1 MIITSREAI
10 RAVPQSMRDGSL
22 ALGATRWQTIR
33 RTVLPNA
40 VPGIA
45 TGSILGL
52 SRAIG
57 EAAPLI
63 IIGVAA
69 FVTFNP
75 SGPDDRFTTL
85 PIQIYNYASR
95 PQEDFIV
102 LSSALIVVLLLI
114 LLAMNSLAIFIRNKF
129 QRRW

>member
-1 MIITSREAI
+1 
-10 RAVPQSMRDGSL
+10 VPQSLRDGSL
-22 ALGATRWQTIR
+22 ALGATQWQTIR
-33 RTVLPNA
+33 RTTLPNA

-57 EAAPLI
+57 EAAPLL

-75 SGPDDRFTTL
+75 EGPGDRFTTL
-85 PIQIYNYASR
+85 PIQIYNYAAR
-95 PQEDFIV
+95 PQDDFII
-102 LSSALIVVLLLI
+102 LSSALIVVLLAI
-114 LLAMNSLAIFIRNKF
+114 LLAMNSLAIFIRNKY